1 MPPPIRLEPPAP
13 APAPAFGFL
22 RASAPRPPADE
33 LADDAENA
41 AHWAKT
47 GPPRGWARGAQLDPL
62 RDATNH
68 LPKGLSAPGKQPR
81 KSGALADIPR
91 PYKDVLALREARAR
105 R

>member
-1 MPPPIRLEPPAP
+1 MCDCF
-13 APAPAFGFL
+13 AFVVQL
-22 RASAPRPPADE
+22 WSARA
-33 LADDAENA
+33 ADDVENA

-68 LPKGLSAPGKQPR
+68 LPKGLSAPGKLPR
-81 KSGALADIPR
+81 KSGALGDIPR

-105 R
+105 H